1 LLTLHSNTCTMLTLT
16 PDIRKGEKNMKDF
29 EVPDMTVTMLSS
41 FQHIYKSNELALIQ
55 RIPSVE
61 DAAEQND

>member
-1 LLTLHSNTCTMLTLT
+1 
-16 PDIRKGEKNMKDF
+16 MKDF